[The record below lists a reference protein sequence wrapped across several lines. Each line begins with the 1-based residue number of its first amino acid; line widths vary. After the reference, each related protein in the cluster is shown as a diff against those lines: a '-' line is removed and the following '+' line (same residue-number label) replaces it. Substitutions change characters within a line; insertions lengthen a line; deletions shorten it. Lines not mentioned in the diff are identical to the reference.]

1 MSRALA
7 LGIKLLRIEYRNGL
21 NGMCRFPN
29 EVDRVVA
36 VCGRDDS
43 TSSQFNDLKNV
54 MEKEITFFK
63 EFFRQCTKCEM
74 RSFQEYWSKR
84 LLFGESFAL
93 VAPTGVGKSTL
104 LTVYALYRAL
114 IYNSKVYIVAPTREI
129 AKQLYKKILDYINN
143 LSEQG
148 YSVNNIRLVLYD
160 STAKNVNAL
169 KNSIMNGD
177 FDILITSAAFLSRH
191 HELIMDKKIDVI
203 IADDLDSI
211 LRNSKSVDK
220 ILRLLGFDDELIEIG
235 LRLIKTKQKML
246 MAKLSRSQDEV
257 DKIRKDLVEIEAQLR
272 DRLSK
277 VTTQLI
283 VASATGRSK
292 GIKAILLKELLG
304 FDAGAV
310 FEYLRNV
317 DDFYVSLD
325 KIEEVINIVKVFR
338 SGIIFVSSLY
348 KNIVDKITMLLEK
361 NGIEFSIAK
370 SGNRAVDKFRRG
382 EVNVLIGSSS
392 YYGILV
398 RGLDEP
404 QRIRFAIF
412 IGAPHIMRRLDEA
425 LNNVRFMFILLKAL
439 DKYGL
444 DVEEDIKKVVEII
457 QGSSPAQLIL
467 YSKMLRGV
475 AEPQQ
480 DVVERVNILK
490 ELKKK
495 LVSLTKGILD
505 KHNYMVI
512 ENYGV
517 IVADDNKQIYV
528 VKPDPFTYIQ
538 ASGRTSRI
546 VGKTKCYGVSII
558 FEKYYELV
566 KILEKRLKRLTMF
579 NGFREY
585 NREAIH
591 ESYKKVIQSRSGDNW
606 NAEGIQVENIKPVLI
621 VVESPTKARTI
632 ASMFG
637 KPVKKI
643 YGDVIVYET
652 VIPLEDRV
660 YVAMI
665 MATLGHLTDLV
676 IDEGFHGVREIGS
689 KDYVVVYDFITKCRS
704 CGSQH
709 VGVFDSCPYCGSV
722 DVYVSASVYN
732 VLRKLASEVSL
743 VFIATDPDTEG
754 EKIAFDV
761 YNLIY
766 SYNKNV
772 YRIEFREVTKNAI
785 LAALRNPREI
795 DLNKVLA
802 QITRR
807 IADRWVGF
815 ELSTYLQAT
824 FNKPWLG
831 AGRVQSPVLLWTV
844 NRYSEYKSNQ
854 GYAINVT
861 ALGYRFKVFLGS
873 ISRSDAEEIAER
885 IRKNGA
891 KVIDVKYEEK
901 MLSPPPPFTTDTL
914 LAEAN
919 TLYGF
924 SASKTMSLA
933 QNLFELGLIT
943 YHRTDSTRV
952 STSGIAI
959 AKEALEKMNLGN
971 LCIPRSWDK
980 DIKGEDAHEA
990 IRPTTSQSSDEV
1002 MEAILRGD
1010 MGFITRISNDHLK
1023 LYDLIY
1029 RRFLASQMASAKI
1042 LYATI
1047 VLDLDGHKY
1056 TLSLP
1061 VDVIDHGFTY
1071 IYPIKT
1077 YKQFKNL
1084 TQDTIIK
1091 VDDVKV
1097 VKTSSV
1103 WLYKVSDL
1111 IMMMKNHGIGRPS
1124 TYAKAIDNN
1133 VRHGYIVLSKK
1144 KKVAIPTKL
1153 GLEVAEVL
1161 SKEFLELVDI
1171 GFTRTLEK
1179 LIDDVERRAIDMC
1192 TAVSFIKSKVDTIS
1206 PKISEVIASRQ
1217 HMLPLATV

>member
-21 NGMCRFPN
+21 NEMCRSPS
-29 EVDRVVA
+29 ERDGVVA
-36 VCGRDDS
+36 VCGRDS
-43 TSSQFNDLKNV
+43 NVSSQFNDLKNV

-63 EFFRQCTKCEM
+63 EFFKQCTKYEM

-104 LTVYALYRAL
+104 LTVYALYKAL
-114 IYNSKVYIVAPTREI
+114 MYSSKVYIVAPTREI
-129 AKQLYKKILDYINN
+129 AKQLYRKILDYINN
-143 LSEQG
+143 LNEQG
-148 YSVNNIRLVLYD
+148 YSANKIRLVLYD
-160 STAKNVNAL
+160 STAKNVSML
-169 KNSIMNGD
+169 KNSIISGD

-220 ILRLLGFDDELIEIG
+220 ILHLLGFNDEVIEIG
-235 LRLIKTKQKML
+235 LRLVKTKQKML
-246 MAKLSRSQDEV
+246 IAKLSKNQEEA
-257 DKIRKDLVEIEAQLR
+257 DKIRRDLVEIEAQLR

-277 VTTQLI
+277 ITTQLI
-283 VASATGRSK
+283 VASATGRSR

-317 DDFYVSLD
+317 DDFYIGLD
-325 KIEEVINIVKVFR
+325 KIEEVVNIIKVFG

-348 KNIVDKITMLLEK
+348 KNIVDEIVALLER
-361 NGIEFSIAK
+361 NGIAFSIAK

-382 EVNVLIGSSS
+382 EVDVLIGSSS

-412 IGAPHIMRRLDEA
+412 IGVPHTIRRLEEA
-425 LNNVRFMFILLKAL
+425 LNNVRFMFILLKTL
-439 DKYGL
+439 NKYGL
-444 DVEEDIKKVVEII
+444 GVEEDIKKVVEII

-467 YSKMLRGV
+467 YSKMLKGV

-480 DVVERVNILK
+480 DIIERINTLR

-495 LVSLTKGILD
+495 LILLTKDALD
-505 KHNYMVI
+505 KHNYIVI

-517 IVADDNKQIYV
+517 VVRDDNNQVYV

-546 VGKTKCYGVSII
+546 VGKTKCYGVSIV
-558 FEKYYELV
+558 FEKYNELI
-566 KILEKRLKRLTMF
+566 KILEKRLKKLTVF

-585 NREAIH
+585 SREALH
-591 ESYKKVIQSRSGDNW
+591 ESYEKVIQSRSGDGRDV
-606 NAEGIQVENIKPVLI
+606 EGIQVENIKPVLI

-637 KPVKKI
+637 KPVKKM
-643 YGDVIVYET
+643 YGDIIVYET
-652 VIPLEDRV
+652 VIPMEDKV

-676 IDEGFHGVREIGS
+676 VDEGFHGVKEMGS
-689 KDYVVVYDFITKCRS
+689 KDYAVVYDFITKCRS

-709 VGVFDSCPYCGSV
+709 VGIFDSCPYCGSM
-722 DVYVSASVYN
+722 DVYTSASVYN

-754 EKIAFDV
+754 EKIAFDI

-785 LAALRNPREI
+785 LTALRNPREI
-795 DLNKVLA
+795 DLNRVLA
-802 QITRR
+802 QIARR
-807 IADRWVGF
+807 VADRWVGF
-815 ELSTYLQAT
+815 EISMYLQIV

-844 NRYSEYKSNQ
+844 NRYNEYKKNQ
-854 GYAINVT
+854 GYAINVS
-861 ALGYRFKVFLGS
+861 ALGYGFKVFLGP
-873 ISRSDAEEIAER
+873 ITRSEAEEIAEK
-885 IRKNGA
+885 IRRNGIR
-891 KVIDVKYEEK
+891 VIDVKYEEK
-901 MLSPPPPFTTDTL
+901 VLNPQPPFTTDTL

-919 TLYGF
+919 RLYGF
-924 SASKTMSLA
+924 SASKTMALA

-952 STSGIAI
+952 STTGIAI
-959 AKEALEKMNLGN
+959 AKEALEKLKLGD
-971 LCIPRSWDK
+971 LYTPRSWDR
-980 DIKGEDAHEA
+980 DVKGEDAHEA
-990 IRPTTSQSSDEV
+990 IRPTTSQSTDEV
-1002 MEAILRGD
+1002 VEAILRGD

-1029 RRFLASQMASAKI
+1029 RRFLASQMAPAKV

-1047 VLDLDGHKY
+1047 VLDIDGRKY
-1056 TLSLP
+1056 SLSLP
-1061 VDVIDHGFTY
+1061 VDIIDHGFTY
-1071 IYPIKT
+1071 VYPIKI

-1084 TQDTIIK
+1084 NQDTIVS

-1097 VKTSSV
+1097 VKSSSV

-1111 IMMMKNHGIGRPS
+1111 ITMMKNHGIGRPS

-1153 GLEVAEVL
+1153 GIEVAEIL
-1161 SKEFLELVDI
+1161 SKEFLDLVDI
-1171 GFTRTLEK
+1171 EFTRTLEK
-1179 LIDDVERRAIDMC
+1179 LIDDIERS
-1192 TAVSFIKSKVDTIS
+1192 AVDVGSALSFIKSKVDMIS
-1206 PKISEVIASRQ
+1206 PKISGVIMSQQSAV
-1217 HMLPLATV
+1217 PLAII